1 MMELNLKLEE
11 KAIAL
16 LPYLPYELGIDIM
29 KYLTDAEQDGVKH
42 IISGLPN
49 TGVDIVLKLIN
60 EFFPDTIT
68 MKDKDT
74 VREYFISKARE
85 NPAMFSMLIQYALT
99 GKFVTFNELNSSDMQ
114 NSSVFILEQ
123 IEYREKL
130 ADRMLEEVQAMV
142 KDMLDKAQKKCD
154 LMIEEC
160 KNKGKQLMKDVK
172 HRRSILIEDTER
184 YCTGLTEDAKNIY
197 EQKEMCDIE
206 EARKKWEKI
215 VQETAAQAKTIRED
229 GKIYSEKLY
238 KFAEHEAFE
247 EWEVRGME
255 EGKKEGIEILKS
267 AFEIKNYFSE
277 ERNKFFSHIDS
288 QIAGMAIT
296 VAEKTI
302 KKPVTADRNTILN
315 LAEERLKEARNEGEI
330 IFRVNPEDYNYL
342 KGNENEIRNMVAQ
355 VKDVRIE
362 DDERVEKGTCIIA
375 TTLLDCSRIE
385 FHLKTLKLLF

>member
-154 LMIEEC
+154 LMIEE
-160 KNKGKQLMKDVK
+160 
-172 HRRSILIEDTER
+172 
-184 YCTGLTEDAKNIY
+184 
-197 EQKEMCDIE
+197 
-206 EARKKWEKI
+206 
-215 VQETAAQAKTIRED
+215 
-229 GKIYSEKLY
+229 
-238 KFAEHEAFE
+238 
-247 EWEVRGME
+247 
-255 EGKKEGIEILKS
+255 
-267 AFEIKNYFSE
+267 
-277 ERNKFFSHIDS
+277 
-288 QIAGMAIT
+288 
-296 VAEKTI
+296 
-302 KKPVTADRNTILN
+302 
-315 LAEERLKEARNEGEI
+315 
-330 IFRVNPEDYNYL
+330 
-342 KGNENEIRNMVAQ
+342 
-355 VKDVRIE
+355 
-362 DDERVEKGTCIIA
+362 
-375 TTLLDCSRIE
+375 
-385 FHLKTLKLLF
+385 